1 MTRFLRTG
9 ARAIGTIGILCSM
22 VADAQSPT
30 AATATPPQHF
40 DLLIRGGRVF
50 DGTGNPAFPGDV
62 GIRNGRV
69 VAVGRLPGATADR
82 IVNATGKHVSPGFID
97 IHSHADDGASIQGGF
112 RDQDARYRAAPNLV
126 TQGVTTVVVNHDGR
140 SPWPISEQRSILETR
155 GIGTNAMLMVG
166 HGTVRARVMGND
178 YRRAARPEE
187 VARMRELVRQA
198 MRDGAVGLSAGLEYV
213 PGRWSTTD
221 EVVALASEIVP
232 FGGVYIS
239 HQRAEGGDPMWF
251 WPSQDAPG
259 APTLMDAVAETIEI
273 GERTGARVVASH
285 IKAKGEHWRGT
296 SQAIIQLIEGA
307 RSRGVDVWADQYT
320 YNTSGTDGNTV
331 LIPAWAMSPPVD
343 APGAPRANFTMA
355 LRATLADSARSAMLR
370 RDITHEIR
378 RRGGPES
385 VVVFDYPDTTA
396 VGRSLG
402 ELAKRRNL
410 SPVEMAIQLQ
420 LEGDSTRRGGGRMR
434 GFSMNESDME
444 AFAAQPWVATASDA
458 GIALPQDGPSTH
470 ARFYGT
476 FPRKIR
482 HYAIERG
489 ALSVED
495 AIRSMTSLPAQ
506 ILGLRDRGV
515 LREGTVADVVVFDLA
530 TIRDK
535 ATFFAP
541 HQYAE
546 GIELVL
552 VNGIPVVDAGQP
564 TWKLPGKVLTR

>member
-1 MTRFLRTG
+1 
-9 ARAIGTIGILCSM
+9 
-22 VADAQSPT
+22 
-30 AATATPPQHF
+30 
-40 DLLIRGGRVF
+40 
-50 DGTGNPAFPGDV
+50 
-62 GIRNGRV
+62 
-69 VAVGRLPGATADR
+69 
-82 IVNATGKHVSPGFID
+82 
-97 IHSHADDGASIQGGF
+97 
-112 RDQDARYRAAPNLV
+112 
-126 TQGVTTVVVNHDGR
+126 
-140 SPWPISEQRSILETR
+140 
-155 GIGTNAMLMVG
+155 
-166 HGTVRARVMGND
+166 
-178 YRRAARPEE
+178 
-187 VARMRELVRQA
+187 MRELVRQA
-198 MRDGAVGLSAGLEYV
+198 MREGAVGLSAGLEYV

-221 EVVALASEIVP
+221 EVVALATEIVP

-259 APTLMDAVAETIEI
+259 APTLMDAVAETIEV

-296 SQAIIQLIEGA
+296 SQAIIQLIERA
-307 RSRGVDVWADQYT
+307 RARGVDVWADQYT

-331 LIPAWAMSPPVD
+331 LIPAWAMTPPVD
-343 APGAPRANFTMA
+343 APGAPRANFSMA
-355 LRATLADSARSAMLR
+355 LRATLADTARSAMLR

-402 ELAKRRNL
+402 ELAKRRGL
-410 SPVEMAIQLQ
+410 PPVEMAIQLQ

-515 LREGTVADVVVFDLA
+515 LREGTVADVVVFDLT

-541 HQYAE
+541 HQYAD

-552 VNGIPVVDAGQP
+552 VNGVPVVDAGQP